1 MIKQGSFAY
10 SCDSVRLLNRRKLF
24 LRGVGLRPV
33 QVLPGNTDRGQI
45 FTLVQRDIG
54 VTPPFVKIVRLG
66 EKLRG
71 ELVLYP
77 DRLD

>member
-45 FTLVQRDIG
+45 FTLLQRDRE
-54 VTPPFVKIVRLG
+54 F
-66 EKLRG
+66 
-71 ELVLYP
+71 
-77 DRLD
+77 DRSDSRTMEI